1 MNGEESRK
9 TIMTIIRDVNSI
21 GQSIRPQPSLA
32 AVLPNRAN
40 PLDVF
45 ERIAIAEHYDYER
58 LDVFEINIS
67 LRGRWGSHDLS
78 LRWSAAEEHIQ
89 VFLILES
96 RSPSGRTDAICR
108 LMSLLNERLRAG
120 HFDYWDRNASM
131 VFRHNISLRGG
142 AKLGVEQAMDIISTA
157 LHAAES
163 GFPASQYV
171 IWAGKTPE
179 EALSHTLTDS
189 TTAI

>member
-1 MNGEESRK
+1 M
-9 TIMTIIRDVNSI
+9 TIMRDTDLEAAF
-21 GQSIRPQPSLA
+21 IRPHPRLSA
-32 AVLPNRAN
+32 IMPNRAN

-45 ERIAIAEHYDYER
+45 ERIAIADHYDYER
-58 LDVFEINIS
+58 MDLFEINIS
-67 LRGRWGSHDLS
+67 LPGRWGTHDLAF
-78 LRWSAAEEHIQ
+78 RWNAAEERVQ
-89 VFLILES
+89 MFLILES
-96 RSPSGRTDAICR
+96 RSPTGKTDEICR
-108 LMSLLNERLRAG
+108 LMSLLNERLPAG